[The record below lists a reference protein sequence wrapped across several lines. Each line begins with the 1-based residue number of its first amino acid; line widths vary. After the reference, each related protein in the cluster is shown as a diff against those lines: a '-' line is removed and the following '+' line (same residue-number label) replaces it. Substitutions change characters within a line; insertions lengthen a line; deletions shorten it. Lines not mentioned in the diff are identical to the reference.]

1 MGVPAEAIVYLL
13 AMAAFDLT
21 AVGAGCAV
29 EQTRRP
35 VSPTNVLI
43 SHALS
48 VPGQR
53 HPTRIQTMNMNP
65 SRVAL
70 AALAVLATLCT
81 SSLVSA
87 QVAGSTTTVE
97 ASVTE
102 STRLAMG
109 WSVKKTLMGKT
120 IYNDAG
126 VKVGKVEDLIISP
139 DKSLSYVIIGAG
151 GFVGIGRHD
160 VAIPV
165 TQIQDRSGK
174 LVMAGASKDSIKA
187 MPEFTY
193 ATDTTRRDAFV
204 AAADKDIADGKA
216 AVANLERKA
225 GTAVA
230 GAKTKIDADIA
241 ALQLDVRSA
250 ESKLSALKQA
260 TAVRWKEF
268 EAEVSAATARLRKS
282 TEKALG

>member
-1 MGVPAEAIVYLL
+1 MKKTHSSL
-13 AMAAFDLT
+13 A
-21 AVGAGCAV
+21 
-29 EQTRRP
+29 
-35 VSPTNVLI
+35 
-43 SHALS
+43 
-48 VPGQR
+48 
-53 HPTRIQTMNMNP
+53 
-65 SRVAL
+65 
-70 AALAVLATLCT
+70 LATLT
-81 SSLVSA
+81 LVGALCIAGPAAA
-87 QVAGSTTTVE
+87 QVAGGTTTVD

-102 STRLAMG
+102 STKLAMG

-139 DKSLSYVIIGAG
+139 DKNVSYVIVGAG

-165 TQIQDRSGK
+165 TQIQDKAGK
-174 LVMAGASKDSIKA
+174 LVMAGATKDSIKA

-193 ATDTTRRDAFV
+193 ATDTTKRDAFV
-204 AAADKDIADGKA
+204 AAADKDIVDGKA
-216 AVANLERKA
+216 AVVSLEKKA

-230 GAKTKIDADIA
+230 GAKTKIDADIT
-241 ALQLDVRSA
+241 ALQSDVKSA
-250 ESKLSALKQA
+250 ETKLGEMKQA

-268 EAEVSAATARLRKS
+268 EAGVSAATARLRKS